1 MFTIGFVRNNEVY
14 ATLRGWL
21 HQSVAQVLCDA
32 FNEKNLT
39 EYADEIGEYDH
50 TIIIEIKD

>member
-21 HQSVAQVLCDA
+21 YQSTAIRFCNWLNGSDVRPE
-32 FNEKNLT
+32 F
-39 EYADEIGEYDH
+39 GRYDY
-50 TIIIEIKD
+50 TIIIEINP

>member
-21 HQSVAQVLCDA
+21 HQSVAQTLC
-32 FNEKNLT
+32 NLLNAGCPWT
-39 EYADEIGEYDH
+39 HGDVGRFDY
-50 TIIIEIKD
+50 TIIIEIKP